1 MPEGISEKETAQRL
15 MAYHRSIVRVLPSY
29 PKTLKVISADQPC
42 VDVFYQGERG
52 ALCPFPRCHLLQL
65 GTPGSGHRQPGFP
78 RGSWERPAHR
88 PWADVPHAVWLADL
102 TVRGAGIGASK
113 DSMGGARRREV
124 LPRGREENVY

>member
-52 ALCPFPRCHLLQL
+52 AFALS
-65 GTPGSGHRQPGFP
+65 PGATCCSSG
-78 RGSWERPAHR
+78 
-88 PWADVPHAVWLADL
+88 
-102 TVRGAGIGASK
+102 
-113 DSMGGARRREV
+113 
-124 LPRGREENVY
+124 PRGRVIDSQVSRGVPGSAPLTDPGLTCRTPCGWQI

>member
-65 GTPGSGHRQPGFP
+65 GTPGRVIDSQVSRGVPGSAP
-78 RGSWERPAHR
+78 
-88 PWADVPHAVWLADL
+88 L
-102 TVRGAGIGASK
+102 TDPGLTCRTPCGWQI
-113 DSMGGARRREV
+113 
-124 LPRGREENVY
+124 